1 MSKKHTPCPL
11 IFEMFR
17 ESDSVGLPAEMRL
30 NKKFFQ
36 SEHFLKC
43 FSAVVDAAKG
53 HAMGSQAIRLD
64 LVGGVT
70 TNSVVGP
77 SLTPSPVQG
86 AHSTSRRGQNC
97 PFKNAKRM

>member
-17 ESDSVGLPAEMRL
+17 ECDSVGLPAKMRL
-30 NKKFFQ
+30 NKKSFQ
-36 SEHFLKC
+36 SEHFLKR
-43 FSAVVDAAKG
+43 FSAIVEAAKG
-53 HAMGSQAIRLD
+53 NAVDLQAIRLD

-77 SLTPSPVQG
+77 SLTPSPV
-86 AHSTSRRGQNC
+86 
-97 PFKNAKRM
+97 